1 MLFDNINADL
11 KEAMKDRNLFKT
23 TLLRSI
29 LAVFKNEAI
38 DKHKVDSGLA
48 EDEILAALK
57 REVKKRKDSVLQ
69 YEKGARAD
77 LAQKEKDEI
86 VLIQKYLPTEMDEV
100 ELKKIVLEVIAEMG
114 EIIPSHFGK
123 VIKNVMAK
131 TNGQANGAMISKL
144 VKEALQ

>member
-1 MLFDNINADL
+1 MLSSDIDIDL
-11 KEAMKDRNLFKT
+11 KEGMKNRDLFKT

-38 DKHKVDSGLA
+38 DKHKVESGLTD
-48 EDEILAALK
+48 DEMLAVLR

-86 VLIQKYLPTEMDEV
+86 ILIQKYLPTEMDEV
-100 ELKKIVLEVIAEMG
+100 ELKKIVIGTIAEMG
-114 EIIPSHFGK
+114 ELTPSQFGT
-123 VIKNVMAK
+123 VIKNVMLK
-131 TNGQANGAMISKL
+131 TNGQADGAVISKL
-144 VKEALQ
+144 VKEAL